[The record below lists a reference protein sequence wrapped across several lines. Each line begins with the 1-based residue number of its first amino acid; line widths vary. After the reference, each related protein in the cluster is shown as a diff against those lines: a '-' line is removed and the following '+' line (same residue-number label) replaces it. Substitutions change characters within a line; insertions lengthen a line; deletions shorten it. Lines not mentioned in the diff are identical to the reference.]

1 VARQIHELQ
10 LPPAHEVVWFQ
21 RQVLRWFKIHQRKFP
36 WREKSASNYVKVLS
50 EILLQRTRAET
61 VGSFLPEF
69 VKKFP
74 SWNKLATASEQD
86 LQSYFQRIGLWR
98 RRASTVERLAK
109 EMARRSGRF
118 PRTRTKIEELPNVG
132 QYIANAILLFCHG
145 QPEPLLDANMARV
158 LERYFGPRKLADIRY
173 DPYLQALA
181 RMTVSSKQPVVMNW
195 SILDLAAVV
204 CKSASPRCE
213 SCPLVVKCKYARQ
226 MRIRVI
232 SA

>member
-1 VARQIHELQ
+1 MKLPSDSEL
-10 LPPAHEVVWFQ
+10 AWFRRRVLGWYKTYQ
-21 RQVLRWFKIHQRKFP
+21 RRFP
-36 WREKSASNYVKVLS
+36 WRDESASKYVKVLS

-61 VGSFLPEF
+61 VAQFLPEF
-69 VKKFP
+69 IQKFP
-74 SWNKLATASEQD
+74 SWNRLAAASEHD
-86 LQSYFQRIGLWR
+86 LQRYFQRIGLWR
-98 RRASTVERLAK
+98 RRASTVEKLAK
-109 EMARRSGRF
+109 EMARRAGRF
-118 PRTRTKIEELPNVG
+118 PKKRAEIEELPNVG

-158 LERYFGPRKLADIRY
+158 LERYFGPRKLVDIRY

-181 RMTVSSKQPVVMNW
+181 KTTVSTKQPVLMNW

-226 MRIRVI
+226 MLAR
-232 SA
+232 

>member
-1 VARQIHELQ
+1 VARQIVELE
-10 LPPAHEVVWFQ
+10 LPPASEVAWFR
-21 RQVLRWFKIHQRKFP
+21 RQVLRWFKTYQRKFP
-36 WREKSASNYVKVLS
+36 WREKSAGNYVKVLS

-61 VGSFLPEF
+61 VASFLPEF
-69 VKKFP
+69 VKTFP
-74 SWNKLATASEQD
+74 SWKKLATASEQD

-98 RRASTVERLAK
+98 RRASAVQRLAK

-118 PRTRTKIEELPNVG
+118 PTTRAEIEELPNVG

-158 LERYFGPRKLADIRY
+158 LERFFGPRKLVDIRY

-181 RMTVSSKQPVVMNW
+181 KTAVSTEQPVAMNW

-213 SCPLVVKCKYARQ
+213 SCPLVIRCKYAR
-226 MRIRVI
+226 RVLGR
-232 SA
+232 